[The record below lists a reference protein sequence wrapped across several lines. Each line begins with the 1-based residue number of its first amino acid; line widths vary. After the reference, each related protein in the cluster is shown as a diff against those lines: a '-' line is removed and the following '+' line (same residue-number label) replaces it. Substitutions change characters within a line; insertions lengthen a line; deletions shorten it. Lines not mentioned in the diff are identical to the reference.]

1 MAVTPILSAPR
12 FSLPAILGAPAR
24 HHVAGPPVTKIRRFL
39 LLPALVSL
47 PALIV
52 VIAGAAPIAA
62 ARMPRGAALAPHQ
75 AIYTLSLNTLRAPG
89 KVTDADGSMF
99 LEIAESCGRWQTQ
112 QRIRLRISDR
122 RGRNTD
128 ITTSFTS
135 SEAKDGLTY
144 RFTSQTK
151 RDGKIA
157 EDVRGRASLSRRGGA
172 GVAVFSRP
180 RPRRIPLPKG
190 TLFPTAHMRLL
201 INSAE
206 AGKTLVWRTVF
217 DGATDD
223 GPYEVNAL
231 IARRAAANAVPLK
244 TPLANRPFWPMRI
257 AYFSTDSSAAEPT
270 FEISSGVQD
279 NGVART
285 MTLDYGDFTLEATLA
300 AIRELP
306 TPRCA
311 K

>member
-1 MAVTPILSAPR
+1 
-12 FSLPAILGAPAR
+12 LPAVLGAPILR
-24 HHVAGPPVTKIRRFL
+24 RVTGSSVTKFGRFL
-39 LLPALVSL
+39 LLPAPVLL
-47 PALIV
+47 
-52 VIAGAAPIAA
+52 IAGAASPAA
-62 ARMPRGAALAPHQ
+62 ARMPRGPVIAPHQ
-75 AIYTLSLNTLRAPG
+75 AIYKLSLETVRASG
-89 KVTDADGSMF
+89 KVTDAGGSMF
-99 LEIAESCGRWQTQ
+99 LEIAESCGRWRTQ

-128 ITTSFTS
+128 IATSFTS
-135 SEAKDGLTY
+135 SEAKNGLNY
-144 RFTSQTK
+144 RFNSQTT
-151 RDGKIA
+151 RNGKVA
-157 EDVRGRASLSRRGGA
+157 EDVRGRASLSQRGGA
-172 GVAVFSRP
+172 GIAVFSRP
-180 RPRRIPLPKG
+180 RPRRVPLPAG

-201 INSAE
+201 IDSAK
-206 AGKTLVWRTVF
+206 AGKRLVWRVVF

-231 IARRAAANAVPLK
+231 IARRAGADAVPPK
-244 TPLANRPFWPMRI
+244 PPLANRPFWPMRV
-257 AYFSTDSSAAEPT
+257 AYFSTDRGDAEPT

-306 TPRCA
+306 KPRCA

>member
-1 MAVTPILSAPR
+1 MAAASIPSGSR
-12 FSLPAILGAPAR
+12 FSLHAVLGAPLR
-24 HHVAGPPVTKIRRFL
+24 RGVAGSPVTKIGRFL
-39 LLPALVSL
+39 LLPALASL
-47 PALIV
+47 V
-52 VIAGAAPIAA
+52 AGAAPAT
-62 ARMPRGAALAPHQ
+62 ARMPRGAVLAPHQ
-75 AIYTLSLNTLRAPG
+75 AIYTLSLETARASG
-89 KVTDADGSMF
+89 KVTDAGGSMF
-99 LEIAESCGRWQTQ
+99 LEIAESCDRWRTQ

-128 ITTSFTS
+128 IATSFTS
-135 SEAKDGLTY
+135 SEAKDGLSY
-144 RFTSQTK
+144 RFNSQTT

-157 EDVRGRASLSRRGGA
+157 EDVRGRASLSRAGGA

-180 RPRRIPLPKG
+180 RQRRVPLPAG

-201 INSAE
+201 IDSAK
-206 AGKTLVWRTVF
+206 AGKKLVWRVVF

-231 IARRAAANAVPLK
+231 IAHRADADTVPPR
-244 TPLANRPFWPMRI
+244 TPLANRPFWPMRV
-257 AYFSTDSSAAEPT
+257 AYFSTDRGDAEPT

-306 TPRCA
+306 KPRCA